1 MKIFYFK
8 LNRHIISVLLG
19 LFCATPLLAQTGKT
33 VTGTVKELQVPLVG
47 VMVKEEGTDN
57 STFTDD
63 NGNYSLIL
71 QQDDAKLIFEQ
82 LDFPIREEEVLNRS
96 VINVSFT
103 KEEEEGIQLKDV
115 VINAGY
121 YNIKDKERTG
131 SIARV
136 TAKEIENQPVNSILD
151 ALQGRVPGLEITP
164 TSGTAGGGY
173 TIRIRGQNSIAAG
186 NNPLFIVDGVPFDT
200 NSMGDTSTSAQI
212 FYGSTINPLNYI
224 DPQSIKSIEV
234 LKDADATAIYGSR
247 GANGVLLITTK
258 KGKATKTRISIDAST
273 TVINPTKFP
282 KLLTT
287 EQYLDIRKKAFA
299 NDGVTTYPTTAYDI
313 NGTWDQTRYTDWQK
327 LLIGN
332 TAFNHNIR
340 TSINGGN
347 EQTNFMIGANVMKE
361 TSVFYGNFAYNKFS
375 FFSTLKHKTAN
386 NKLKL
391 QWTTN
396 YGQDKNYLPTQDL
409 TRTART
415 LVPNAPR
422 LFNEDGSLNWENNT
436 WTNPLAALNASYRNN
451 TRNLNTNLNTS
462 YLLMDNIVLRTNVGY
477 NRSDLDDSQLNPH
490 TIRNPAFGATSQ
502 QSNMTKNSGQHEGWL
517 IEPQLDANFNL
528 TASSKL
534 SVLIGGTLNSQTTTK
549 LVIMANGFTDNQLMN
564 VLSAAKNVT
573 IYKDTEEQY
582 KYAALY
588 GRVNYNLHEKYF
600 VNLTGRRD
608 GSSRFGPNHRFANFG
623 AIGAAWLFSKESFL
637 RDVSWLSFG
646 KLRGSYGVT
655 GNDQIG
661 DYQYLN
667 TYNISQNGY
676 DGNILLTTARLY
688 NPDFSWEKNKKLEFA
703 LETAFLKNRINLTL
717 NYYQNRSSNQLVG
730 YSLPA
735 ITGFTSIQANLNA
748 VVENK
753 GWEMDL
759 QVVPIKS
766 AKFNWSTSFNLTI
779 PKNRLVAFDGLENT
793 SYANMYVIGKSLNSK
808 KMYHLQ
814 GINPTTGLYEF
825 TDYNGD
831 GKITAIEDKQQV
843 VSLDPS
849 FYGGFS
855 NSVSYEN
862 FNIELFFQFVKKKG
876 FNEFYGTT
884 MPGTMYNQPA
894 SVLNQF
900 PNGVIQNYS
909 SGSNSAATVAYS
921 NFNNSDAMV
930 TDTSFIRLKNVSLSY
945 KLPLSKNQSNQ
956 YVIYA
961 QGQNLWT
968 WSKYKY
974 GDPEQTTGFLPP
986 LRRIS
991 IGFKANF

>member
-19 LFCATPLLAQTGKT
+19 LVCATPLFAQTGKT
-33 VTGTVKELQVPLVG
+33 VTGTVKDHNHLLSG
-47 VMVKEEGTDN
+47 VVVTEEGTQN
-57 STFTDD
+57 SVRTDA
-63 NGNYSLIL
+63 NGYYALTL
-71 QQDDAKLIFEQ
+71 QHDDAKLIFEQ

-103 KEEEEGIQLKDV
+103 KEDDGIQLKDV

-121 YNIKDKERTG
+121 YAVKDKERTG
-131 SIARV
+131 SITRV

-164 TSGTAGGGY
+164 TSGVAGGGY

-200 NSMGDTSTSAQI
+200 NSMGDNITSGGLFLYS
-212 FYGSTINPLNYI
+212 SINPLNYI
-224 DPQSIKSIEV
+224 DPQSIESIEV

-258 KGKATKTRISIDAST
+258 KGKAKKTSISIDAST
-273 TVINPTKFP
+273 TVINATKLP

-287 EQYLDIRKKAFA
+287 EQHLEIRKKAFA

-327 LLIGN
+327 LLIRN

-361 TSVFYGNFAYNKFS
+361 TSVFYGDYAYNKLS
-375 FFSTLKHKTAN
+375 FFSTLNHKTAN

-409 TRTART
+409 TRIART

-462 YLLMDNIVLRTNVGY
+462 YQLMDNIVLRSNVGY

-490 TIRNPAFGATSQ
+490 TIRNPAFGATSLQ
-502 QSNMTKNSGQHEGWL
+502 SSNMTKNSGQHEGWL

-549 LVIMANGFTDNQLMN
+549 LVILADGFTDNKLIN
-564 VLSAAKNVT
+564 VLSAAKDVM

-600 VNLTGRRD
+600 FNLTGRRD
-608 GSSRFGPNHRFANFG
+608 GSSRFGPNHRFSNFG
-623 AIGAAWLFSKESFL
+623 AVGAAWMFSKESFL

-717 NYYQNRSSNQLVG
+717 NYYQNRSNNQLVG

-779 PKNRLVAFDGLENT
+779 PKNRLVAFEGLENT
-793 SYANMYVIGKSLNSK
+793 SYANSYVIGKSLNSK
-808 KMYHLQ
+808 KIYHFE

-849 FYGGFS
+849 FYGGFF
-855 NSVSYEN
+855 NSISYEN
-862 FNIELFFQFVKKKG
+862 FNIDIFFQFSKKKG
-876 FNEFYGTT
+876 FNEFYNYA
-884 MPGTMYNQPA
+884 MPGTMSNQPL
-894 SVLNQF
+894 SVV
-900 PNGVIQNYS
+900 NGNLQNYS
-909 SGSNSAATVAYS
+909 SGSNSNATLAYS
-921 NFNNSDAMV
+921 NYINSDAIV

-968 WSKYKY
+968 WSKYKN
-974 GDPEQTTGFLPP
+974 GDPEQTASYLPP

>member
-19 LFCATPLLAQTGKT
+19 LVCATPLFAQTGKT
-33 VTGTVKELQVPLVG
+33 VTGTVKDHNHLLSG
-47 VMVKEEGTDN
+47 VVVTEEGTQN
-57 STFTDD
+57 SVRTDA
-63 NGNYSLIL
+63 NGYYSLTL
-71 QQDDAKLIFEQ
+71 QHDDAKLIFEQ

-96 VINVSFT
+96 VINVRFT
-103 KEEEEGIQLKDV
+103 KEDDEIQLKDV

-121 YNIKDKERTG
+121 YAVKDKERTG

-136 TAKEIENQPVNSILD
+136 TAKEIENQPVNSVLD

-164 TSGTAGGGY
+164 TSGVAGGGY

-186 NNPLFIVDGVPFDT
+186 NNPQFIVDGVPFDT
-200 NSMGDTSTSAQI
+200 NSMGDNITSGGLFLYS
-212 FYGSTINPLNYI
+212 SINPLNYI
-224 DPQSIKSIEV
+224 DPQSIESIEV

-258 KGKATKTRISIDAST
+258 KGKAKKTSISIDAST
-273 TVINPTKFP
+273 TVINATKLP

-287 EQYLDIRKKAFA
+287 EQHLEIRKKAFA

-361 TSVFYGNFAYNKFS
+361 TSVFYGDYAYNKLS
-375 FFSTLKHKTAN
+375 FFSTLNHKTAN

-409 TRTART
+409 TRIART

-462 YLLMDNIVLRTNVGY
+462 YQLMDNIVLRSNVGY

-490 TIRNPAFGATSQ
+490 TIRNPAFGATSLQ
-502 QSNMTKNSGQHEGWL
+502 SSNMTKNSGQHEGWL

-549 LVIMANGFTDNQLMN
+549 LVILADGFTDNKLIN
-564 VLSAAKNVT
+564 VLSAAKDVM

-600 VNLTGRRD
+600 FNLTGRRD
-608 GSSRFGPNHRFANFG
+608 GSSRFGPNHRFSNFG
-623 AIGAAWLFSKESFL
+623 AVGAAWMFSKESFL

-717 NYYQNRSSNQLVG
+717 NYYQNRSNNQLVG

-779 PKNRLVAFDGLENT
+779 PKNRLVAFEGLENT
-793 SYANMYVIGKSLNSK
+793 SYANSYVIGKSLNSK
-808 KMYHLQ
+808 KIYHFE

-849 FYGGFS
+849 FYGGFF
-855 NSVSYEN
+855 NSISYEN
-862 FNIELFFQFVKKKG
+862 FNIDIFFQFSKKKG
-876 FNEFYGTT
+876 FNEFYNYA
-884 MPGTMYNQPA
+884 MPGTMSNQPL
-894 SVLNQF
+894 SVV
-900 PNGVIQNYS
+900 NGNLQNYS
-909 SGSNSAATVAYS
+909 SGSNSNATLAYS
-921 NFNNSDAMV
+921 NYINSDAIV

-968 WSKYKY
+968 WSKYKN
-974 GDPEQTTGFLPP
+974 GDPEQTASYLPP

>member
-96 VINVSFT
+96 VINVRFT
-103 KEEEEGIQLKDV
+103 KEDYGIQLKDV

-121 YNIKDKERTG
+121 YNIKDKDRTG

-258 KGKATKTRISIDAST
+258 KGKATKTSISIDAST

-313 NGTWDQTRYTDWQK
+313 NGTWDMTRYTDWQK

-375 FFSTLKHKTAN
+375 FFSTLNHKTAN

-623 AIGAAWLFSKESFL
+623 AIGAAWLFSKENAFSN
-637 RDVSWLSFG
+637 SNWLSFG

>member
-63 NGNYSLIL
+63 NGNYSLTL
-71 QQDDAKLIFEQ
+71 QQDNAKLIFEQ
-82 LDFPIREEEVLNRS
+82 LDFPIREKEVLNRS

-136 TAKEIENQPVNSILD
+136 TAKEIENQPVNSVLD

-164 TSGTAGGGY
+164 TSGTPGGGY
-173 TIRIRGQNSIAAG
+173 TIRVRGQNSIAAG

-200 NSMGDTSTSAQI
+200 NSMGDRSTSGVLFI
-212 FYGSTINPLNYI
+212 NSSINPLNYI
-224 DPQSIKSIEV
+224 DPQSIESIEV

-258 KGKATKTRISIDAST
+258 KGKATKTSISIDAST
-273 TVINPTKFP
+273 TVISPTKLP
-282 KLLTT
+282 KLLNT
-287 EQYLDIRKKAFA
+287 EQHLEIRKKAFA
-299 NDGVTTYPTTAYDI
+299 NDGVTKYPTTAYDI
-313 NGTWDQTRYTDWQK
+313 NGTWDMTRYTDWQK

-361 TSVFYGNFAYNKFS
+361 SSVFYGNYAYNKLS
-375 FFSTLKHKTAN
+375 FFSTLNHKTAN

-409 TRTART
+409 TRIART

-462 YLLMDNIVLRTNVGY
+462 YQLIDNIVLRTNIGY

-490 TIRNPAFGATSQ
+490 TIRNPSFGATSQ

-534 SVLIGGTLNSQTTTK
+534 SVLVGGTLNSQTTTK

-623 AIGAAWLFSKESFL
+623 AIGAAWLFSKDSFL

-703 LETAFLKNRINLTL
+703 LETAFLKNRINLAL

-730 YSLPA
+730 YSLPT

-779 PKNRLVAFDGLENT
+779 PKNRLVAFEGLENT
-793 SYANMYVIGKSLNSK
+793 SYANMYVIGKSLNTK

-862 FNIELFFQFVKKKG
+862 FNVELFFQFVKKKG
-876 FNEFYGTT
+876 FNEFY
-884 MPGTMYNQPA
+884 
-894 SVLNQF
+894 S
-900 PNGVIQNYS
+900 
-909 SGSNSAATVAYS
+909 
-921 NFNNSDAMV
+921 
-930 TDTSFIRLKNVSLSY
+930 
-945 KLPLSKNQSNQ
+945 
-956 YVIYA
+956 
-961 QGQNLWT
+961 
-968 WSKYKY
+968 
-974 GDPEQTTGFLPP
+974 
-986 LRRIS
+986 
-991 IGFKANF
+991 

>member
-8 LNRHIISVLLG
+8 LNRHTISVLLG

-57 STFTDD
+57 STFTDA
-63 NGNYSLIL
+63 NGQYSLTL
-71 QQDDAKLIFEQ
+71 QQDNAKLIFEQ

-103 KEEEEGIQLKDV
+103 KEDDGIQLKDV

-121 YNIKDKERTG
+121 YAVKDKERTG

-164 TSGTAGGGY
+164 TSGVAGGGY
-173 TIRIRGQNSIAAG
+173 EVKIRGQNSIAAG

-200 NSMGDTSTSAQI
+200 NSMGDRSTSGVLFI
-212 FYGSTINPLNYI
+212 NSSINPLNYI
-224 DPQSIKSIEV
+224 DPQSIESIEV

-258 KGKATKTRISIDAST
+258 KGKATKTSISIDAST

-282 KLLTT
+282 KLLNT
-287 EQYLDIRKKAFA
+287 EQYLEIRKKAFA

-361 TSVFYGNFAYNKFS
+361 SSVFYGNYAYNKLS
-375 FFSTLKHKTAN
+375 FFSTLNHKTAN

-409 TRTART
+409 TRIART

-462 YLLMDNIVLRTNVGY
+462 YQLIDNIVLRTNIGY

-534 SVLIGGTLNSQTTTK
+534 SVLVGGTLNSQTTTK

-703 LETAFLKNRINLTL
+703 LETAFLKNRINLAL

-730 YSLPA
+730 YSLPT

-779 PKNRLVAFDGLENT
+779 PKNRLVAFEGLENT

-862 FNIELFFQFVKKKG
+862 FNVELFFQFVKKKG
-876 FNEFYGTT
+876 FNEFYSYA
-884 MPGTMYNQPA
+884 MPGTMSNQPF
-894 SVLNQF
+894 SVV
-900 PNGVIQNYS
+900 NGNLQNYS
-909 SGSNSAATVAYS
+909 SGANQAASIAYS
-921 NFNNSDAMV
+921 NYNSSDAMV

-974 GDPEQTTGFLPP
+974 GDPEQNTGYLPS

>member
-8 LNRHIISVLLG
+8 LNRRTISVLLG
-19 LFCATPLLAQTGKT
+19 LVCATPLFAQTGKT
-33 VTGTVKELQVPLVG
+33 VTGTVKDHNHLLSG
-47 VMVKEEGTDN
+47 VVVTEEGTQN
-57 STFTDD
+57 SVRTDA
-63 NGNYSLIL
+63 NGYYALTL
-71 QQDDAKLIFEQ
+71 QHDDAKLIFEQ

-96 VINVSFT
+96 VINVIFT
-103 KEEEEGIQLKDV
+103 KEDDEIQLKDV

-121 YNIKDKERTG
+121 YAVKDKERTG

-136 TAKEIENQPVNSILD
+136 TAKEIENQPVNSFLD

-164 TSGTAGGGY
+164 TSGVAGGGY

-200 NSMGDTSTSAQI
+200 NSMGDNITSGGLFLYS
-212 FYGSTINPLNYI
+212 SINPLNYI
-224 DPQSIKSIEV
+224 DPQSIESIEV

-258 KGKATKTRISIDAST
+258 KGKAKKTSISIDAST
-273 TVINPTKFP
+273 TVINATKLP

-287 EQYLDIRKKAFA
+287 EQHLEIRKKAFA

-361 TSVFYGNFAYNKFS
+361 TSVFYGDYAYNKLS
-375 FFSTLKHKTAN
+375 FFSTLNHKTAN

-409 TRTART
+409 TRIART

-462 YLLMDNIVLRTNVGY
+462 YQLMDNIVLRSNVGY

-490 TIRNPAFGATSQ
+490 TIRNPAFGATSLQ
-502 QSNMTKNSGQHEGWL
+502 SSNMTKNSGQHEGWL

-549 LVIMANGFTDNQLMN
+549 LVILADGFTDNKLIN
-564 VLSAAKNVT
+564 VLSAAKDVM

-600 VNLTGRRD
+600 FNLTGRRD
-608 GSSRFGPNHRFANFG
+608 GSSRFGPNHRFSNFG
-623 AIGAAWLFSKESFL
+623 AVGAAWMFSKESFL

-717 NYYQNRSSNQLVG
+717 NYYQNRSNNQLVG

-735 ITGFTSIQANLNA
+735 ITGFTSIQANLNT

-779 PKNRLVAFDGLENT
+779 PKNRLVAFEGLGNT
-793 SYANMYVIGKSLNSK
+793 SYANSYVIGKSLNSK
-808 KMYHLQ
+808 KIYHFE

-849 FYGGFS
+849 FYGGFF
-855 NSVSYEN
+855 NSISYEN
-862 FNIELFFQFVKKKG
+862 FNIDIFFQFSKKKG
-876 FNEFYGTT
+876 FNEFYNYA
-884 MPGTMYNQPA
+884 MPGTMSNQPL
-894 SVLNQF
+894 SVV
-900 PNGVIQNYS
+900 NGNLQNYS
-909 SGSNSAATVAYS
+909 SGSNSNATLAYS
-921 NFNNSDAMV
+921 NYINSDAIV

-968 WSKYKY
+968 WSKYKN
-974 GDPEQTTGFLPP
+974 GDPEQTASYLPP

>member
-1 MKIFYFK
+1 
-8 LNRHIISVLLG
+8 LG

-63 NGNYSLIL
+63 NGQYSLTL
-71 QQDDAKLIFEQ
+71 QQDNAKLIFEQ

-96 VINVSFT
+96 VINVNFI
-103 KEEEEGIQLKDV
+103 KEDDGIQLKDV

-121 YNIKDKERTG
+121 YAVKDKERTG

-136 TAKEIENQPVNSILD
+136 TAKEIENQPVNSVLD

-164 TSGTAGGGY
+164 TSGTPGGGN
-173 TIRIRGQNSIAAG
+173 TIRVRGQNSIAAG

-200 NSMGDTSTSAQI
+200 NSIGDTSTSAQI

-258 KGKATKTRISIDAST
+258 KGKATKTSISIDAST
-273 TVINPTKFP
+273 TVISPTKLP

-287 EQYLDIRKKAFA
+287 EQYLDIRKKAFV
-299 NDGVTTYPTTAYDI
+299 NDGVTKYPTTAYDI
-313 NGTWDQTRYTDWQK
+313 NGTWDMTRYTDWQK

-375 FFSTLKHKTAN
+375 FFSTLNHKTAN

-409 TRTART
+409 TRIART

-735 ITGFTSIQANLNA
+735 IAGFTSIQANLNA

>member
-8 LNRHIISVLLG
+8 LSRQSFAVLLG

-63 NGNYSLIL
+63 NGQYSLTL
-71 QQDDAKLIFEQ
+71 QQDNAKLIFEQ

-96 VINVSFT
+96 VINVNFI
-103 KEEEEGIQLKDV
+103 KEDDGIQLKDV

-121 YNIKDKERTG
+121 YAVKDKERTG

-136 TAKEIENQPVNSILD
+136 TAKEIENQPVNSVLD

-164 TSGTAGGGY
+164 TSGTPGGGN
-173 TIRIRGQNSIAAG
+173 TIRVRGQNSIAAG

-200 NSMGDTSTSAQI
+200 NSIGDTSTSAQI

-258 KGKATKTRISIDAST
+258 KGKATKTSISIDAST
-273 TVINPTKFP
+273 TVISPTKLP

-287 EQYLDIRKKAFA
+287 EQYLDIRKKAFV
-299 NDGVTTYPTTAYDI
+299 NDGVTKYPTTAYDI
-313 NGTWDQTRYTDWQK
+313 NGTWDMTRYTDWQK

-375 FFSTLKHKTAN
+375 FFSTLNHKTAN

-409 TRTART
+409 TRIART

-735 ITGFTSIQANLNA
+735 IAGFTSIQANLNA

>member
-8 LNRHIISVLLG
+8 LNRHTISVLLG
-19 LFCATPLLAQTGKT
+19 LVCATPLFAQTGKT
-33 VTGTVKELQVPLVG
+33 VTGTVKDHNHLLSG
-47 VMVKEEGTDN
+47 VVVTEEGTQN
-57 STFTDD
+57 SVRTDA
-63 NGNYSLIL
+63 NGYYALTL
-71 QQDDAKLIFEQ
+71 QHDDAKLIFEQ

-103 KEEEEGIQLKDV
+103 KEDDEIQLKDV

-121 YNIKDKERTG
+121 YAVKDKERTG
-131 SIARV
+131 SITRV

-151 ALQGRVPGLEITP
+151 ALQGRVAGLEITP
-164 TSGTAGGGY
+164 TSGVAGGGY

-224 DPQSIKSIEV
+224 DPQSIESIEI

-258 KGKATKTRISIDAST
+258 KGKATKTSISIDAST
-273 TVINPTKFP
+273 TVINATNLP

-287 EQYLDIRKKAFA
+287 DQYIEIRKQAFA

-361 TSVFYGNFAYNKFS
+361 SSVFYGNYAYNKLS
-375 FFSTLKHKTAN
+375 FFSTLNHKTAN

-391 QWTTN
+391 QLTTN

-409 TRTART
+409 TRIART
-415 LVPNAPR
+415 LVPNSPA

-462 YLLMDNIVLRTNVGY
+462 YQLMDNIVLRSNVGY
-477 NRSDLDDSQLNPH
+477 NRSDLDDTQLNPH
-490 TIRNPAFGATSQ
+490 TIRNPSFGATSQ

-623 AIGAAWLFSKESFL
+623 AVGAAWLFSKESFL
-637 RDVSWLSFG
+637 REVSWLSFG

>member
-19 LFCATPLLAQTGKT
+19 LVCATPLFAQTGKT
-33 VTGTVKELQVPLVG
+33 VTGTVKDHNHLLSG
-47 VMVKEEGTDN
+47 VVVTEEGTQN
-57 STFTDD
+57 SVRTDA
-63 NGNYSLIL
+63 NGYYALTL
-71 QQDDAKLIFEQ
+71 QHDDAKLIFEQ

-103 KEEEEGIQLKDV
+103 KEDDGIQLKDV

-121 YNIKDKERTG
+121 YAVKDKERTG
-131 SIARV
+131 SITRV

-224 DPQSIKSIEV
+224 DPQSIESIEV

-258 KGKATKTRISIDAST
+258 KGKATKTSISIDAST
-273 TVINPTKFP
+273 TIINATNLP

-287 EQYLDIRKKAFA
+287 DQYIEIRKQAFA
-299 NDGVTTYPTTAYDI
+299 HDGVTTYPATAYDI

-361 TSVFYGNFAYNKFS
+361 SSVFYGNYAYNKLS
-375 FFSTLKHKTAN
+375 FFSTLNHKTAN

-396 YGQDKNYLPTQDL
+396 YGQDKNYLPVQDL
-409 TRTART
+409 TRIART
-415 LVPNAPR
+415 LVPNAPQ
-422 LFNEDGSLNWENNT
+422 LFNEDGSLNWDNNT

-462 YLLMDNIVLRTNVGY
+462 YQLMDNIVLRSNVGY
-477 NRSDLDDSQLNPH
+477 NRSDLDDTQLNPH
-490 TIRNPAFGATSQ
+490 TIRNPSFGATSQ

-549 LVIMANGFTDNQLMN
+549 LVIMASGFTDNQLMN

-600 VNLTGRRD
+600 FNLTGRRD

-637 RDVSWLSFG
+637 REVSWLSFG

-688 NPDFSWEKNKKLEFA
+688 NPDFSWEKNRKLEFA

-945 KLPLSKNQSNQ
+945 KLPLSKNQSNH

-968 WSKYKY
+968 WNKYKY

>member
-8 LNRHIISVLLG
+8 LNRHTISVLLG
-19 LFCATPLLAQTGKT
+19 LVCATPLFAQTGKT
-33 VTGTVKELQVPLVG
+33 VTGTVKDHNHLLSG
-47 VMVKEEGTDN
+47 VVVTEEGTQN
-57 STFTDD
+57 SVQTDA
-63 NGNYSLIL
+63 NGYYSLTL
-71 QQDDAKLIFEQ
+71 QHDDAKLIFEQ

-103 KEEEEGIQLKDV
+103 KEDDGIQLKDV

-121 YNIKDKERTG
+121 YAVKDKERTG
-131 SIARV
+131 SIARI
-136 TAKEIENQPVNSILD
+136 TAKEIENQPVNSVLD

-164 TSGTAGGGY
+164 TSGVAGGGF

-200 NSMGDTSTSAQI
+200 NSMGDNITSGGLFLYS
-212 FYGSTINPLNYI
+212 SINPLNYI
-224 DPQSIKSIEV
+224 DPQSIESIEV

-258 KGKATKTRISIDAST
+258 KGKAKKTSISIDAST
-273 TVINPTKFP
+273 TVINATKLP

-287 EQYLDIRKKAFA
+287 EQHLEIRKKAFA

-332 TAFNHNIR
+332 TAFNHNIH

-361 TSVFYGNFAYNKFS
+361 TSVFYGDYAYNKLS
-375 FFSTLKHKTAN
+375 FFSTLNHKTAN

-409 TRTART
+409 TRIART

-462 YLLMDNIVLRTNVGY
+462 YQLMDNIVLRSNVGY

-490 TIRNPAFGATSQ
+490 TIRNPAFGATSLQ
-502 QSNMTKNSGQHEGWL
+502 SSNMTKNSGQHEGWL

-549 LVIMANGFTDNQLMN
+549 LVILADGFTDNKLIN
-564 VLSAAKNVT
+564 VLSAAKDVT

-600 VNLTGRRD
+600 FNLTGRRD
-608 GSSRFGPNHRFANFG
+608 GSSRFGSNHRFSNFG
-623 AIGAAWLFSKESFL
+623 AVGAAWIFSKESFL

-646 KLRGSYGVT
+646 KLRGSYGLT

-717 NYYQNRSSNQLVG
+717 NYYQNRSNNQLVG

-779 PKNRLVAFDGLENT
+779 PKNRLVAFEGLENT
-793 SYANMYVIGKSLNSK
+793 SYANSYVIGKSLNSK
-808 KMYHLQ
+808 KIYHFE

-849 FYGGFS
+849 FYGGFF
-855 NSVSYEN
+855 NSISYEN
-862 FNIELFFQFVKKKG
+862 FNIDIFFQFSKKKG
-876 FNEFYGTT
+876 FNEFYNYA
-884 MPGTMYNQPA
+884 MPGTMSNQPL
-894 SVLNQF
+894 SVV
-900 PNGVIQNYS
+900 NGNLQNYS
-909 SGSNSAATVAYS
+909 SGSNSNATLAYS
-921 NFNNSDAMV
+921 NYINSDAIV

-968 WSKYKY
+968 WSKYKN
-974 GDPEQTTGFLPP
+974 GDPEQTASYLPP

>member
-19 LFCATPLLAQTGKT
+19 LVCATPLFAQTGKT
-33 VTGTVKELQVPLVG
+33 VTGTVKDHNHLLSG
-47 VMVKEEGTDN
+47 VVVTEEGTQN
-57 STFTDD
+57 SVRTDA
-63 NGNYSLIL
+63 NGYYSLTL
-71 QQDDAKLIFEQ
+71 QHDDAKLIFEQ

-96 VINVSFT
+96 VINVSFI
-103 KEEEEGIQLKDV
+103 KEDGIQLKDV

-121 YNIKDKERTG
+121 YNVKDKERTG

-136 TAKEIENQPVNSILD
+136 TAKEIENQPVNSVLD

-164 TSGTAGGGY
+164 TSGTPGGGY
-173 TIRIRGQNSIAAG
+173 TIRVRGQNSIAAG

-200 NSMGDTSTSAQI
+200 NSMGDNATSGGILMYS
-212 FYGSTINPLNYI
+212 SINPLNYI
-224 DPQSIKSIEV
+224 DPQSIESIEV

-258 KGKATKTRISIDAST
+258 KGKAKKTSISIDAST
-273 TVINPTKFP
+273 TVINATKLP

-287 EQYLDIRKKAFA
+287 EQHLEIRKKAFA

-361 TSVFYGNFAYNKFS
+361 TSVFYGDYAYNKLS
-375 FFSTLKHKTAN
+375 FFSTLNHKTAN

-409 TRTART
+409 TRIART

-462 YLLMDNIVLRTNVGY
+462 YQLMDNIVLRSNVGY

-490 TIRNPAFGATSQ
+490 TIRNPAFGATSLQ
-502 QSNMTKNSGQHEGWL
+502 SSNMTKNSGQHEGWL

-549 LVIMANGFTDNQLMN
+549 LVILADGFTDNKLIN
-564 VLSAAKNVT
+564 VLSAAKDVM

-600 VNLTGRRD
+600 FNLTGRRD
-608 GSSRFGPNHRFANFG
+608 GSSRFGPNHRFSNFG
-623 AIGAAWLFSKESFL
+623 AVGAAWMFSKESFL

-717 NYYQNRSSNQLVG
+717 NYYQNRSNNQLVG

-779 PKNRLVAFDGLENT
+779 PKNRLVAFEGLENT
-793 SYANMYVIGKSLNSK
+793 SYANSYVIGKSLNSK
-808 KMYHLQ
+808 KIYHFE

-849 FYGGFS
+849 FYGGFF
-855 NSVSYEN
+855 NSISYEN
-862 FNIELFFQFVKKKG
+862 FNIDIFFQFSKKKG
-876 FNEFYGTT
+876 FNEFYNYA
-884 MPGTMYNQPA
+884 MPGTMSNQPL
-894 SVLNQF
+894 SVV
-900 PNGVIQNYS
+900 NGNLQNYS
-909 SGSNSAATVAYS
+909 SGSNSNATLAYS
-921 NFNNSDAMV
+921 NYINSDAIV

-974 GDPEQTTGFLPP
+974 GDPEQNTGYLPS

>member
-19 LFCATPLLAQTGKT
+19 LVCATPLFAQTGKT
-33 VTGTVKELQVPLVG
+33 VTGTVKDHNHLLSG
-47 VMVKEEGTDN
+47 VVVTEEGTQN
-57 STFTDD
+57 SVRTDA
-63 NGNYSLIL
+63 NGYYSLTL
-71 QQDDAKLIFEQ
+71 QHDDAKLIFEQ

-96 VINVSFT
+96 VINVSFI
-103 KEEEEGIQLKDV
+103 KEDGIQLKDV

-121 YNIKDKERTG
+121 YAVKDKERTG

-136 TAKEIENQPVNSILD
+136 TAKEIENQPVNSVLD

-164 TSGTAGGGY
+164 TSGVAGGGY

-200 NSMGDTSTSAQI
+200 NSMGDNITSGGLFLYS
-212 FYGSTINPLNYI
+212 SINPLNYI
-224 DPQSIKSIEV
+224 DPQSIESIEV

-258 KGKATKTRISIDAST
+258 KGKAKKTSISIDAST
-273 TVINPTKFP
+273 TVINATKLP

-287 EQYLDIRKKAFA
+287 EQHLEIRKKAFA

-361 TSVFYGNFAYNKFS
+361 TSVFYGDYAYNKLS
-375 FFSTLKHKTAN
+375 FFSTLNHKTAN

-409 TRTART
+409 TRIART

-462 YLLMDNIVLRTNVGY
+462 YQLMDNIVLRSNVGY

-490 TIRNPAFGATSQ
+490 TIRNPAFGATSLQ
-502 QSNMTKNSGQHEGWL
+502 SSNMTKNSGQHEGWL

-549 LVIMANGFTDNQLMN
+549 LVILADGFTDNKLIN
-564 VLSAAKNVT
+564 VLSAAKDVM

-600 VNLTGRRD
+600 FNLTGRRD
-608 GSSRFGPNHRFANFG
+608 GSSRFGPNHRFSNFG
-623 AIGAAWLFSKESFL
+623 AVGAAWMFSKESFL

-717 NYYQNRSSNQLVG
+717 NYYQNRSNNQLVG

-779 PKNRLVAFDGLENT
+779 PKNRLVAFEGLENT
-793 SYANMYVIGKSLNSK
+793 SYANSYVIGKSLNSK
-808 KMYHLQ
+808 KIYHFE

-849 FYGGFS
+849 FYGGFF
-855 NSVSYEN
+855 NSISYEN
-862 FNIELFFQFVKKKG
+862 FNIDIFFQFSKKKG
-876 FNEFYGTT
+876 FNEFYNYA
-884 MPGTMYNQPA
+884 MPGTMSNQPL
-894 SVLNQF
+894 SVV
-900 PNGVIQNYS
+900 NGNLQNYS
-909 SGSNSAATVAYS
+909 SGSNSNATLAYS
-921 NFNNSDAMV
+921 NYINSDAIV

-986 LRRIS
+986 LRRVS

>member
-8 LNRHIISVLLG
+8 LNRHTISMLLG
-19 LFCATPLLAQTGKT
+19 LVCATPLFAQTGKT
-33 VTGTVKELQVPLVG
+33 VTGTVKDHNHLLSG
-47 VMVKEEGTDN
+47 VVVTEEGTQN
-57 STFTDD
+57 SVQTDA
-63 NGNYSLIL
+63 NGQYSLIL
-71 QQDDAKLIFEQ
+71 EHDDAKLIFEQ

-103 KEEEEGIQLKDV
+103 KEDDGIQLKDV

-121 YNIKDKERTG
+121 YAVKDKERTG

-136 TAKEIENQPVNSILD
+136 TAKEIENQPVNSVLD

-164 TSGTAGGGY
+164 TSGTPGGGY

-224 DPQSIKSIEV
+224 DPQSIESIEV

-258 KGKATKTRISIDAST
+258 KGKATKTSISIDAST

-282 KLLTT
+282 KLLNT
-287 EQYLDIRKKAFA
+287 EQYLEIRKKALA

-361 TSVFYGNFAYNKFS
+361 SSVFYGNYAYNKFS
-375 FFSTLKHKTAN
+375 FFSTLNHKTAN

-396 YGQDKNYLPTQDL
+396 YGQDNNYLPVQDL
-409 TRTART
+409 TRIART

-462 YLLMDNIVLRTNVGY
+462 YLLMDNIVLRSNVGY
-477 NRSDLDDSQLNPH
+477 NRSDLDDSQFNPH
-490 TIRNPAFGATSQ
+490 TIRNPSFGATSQ
-502 QSNMTKNSGQHEGWL
+502 QSNMTKNYGQHEGWL

-549 LVIMANGFTDNQLMN
+549 LVIMASGFTDNQLMN

-588 GRVNYNLHEKYF
+588 GRINYNLHEKYF
-600 VNLTGRRD
+600 FNLTGRRD

-623 AIGAAWLFSKESFL
+623 AVGAAWLFSKESFL
-637 RDVSWLSFG
+637 REVSWLSFG

-717 NYYQNRSSNQLVG
+717 NYYQNRSNNQLVG

-814 GINPTTGLYEF
+814 GINPRTGLYEF

-884 MPGTMYNQPA
+884 MPGTMNNQPA